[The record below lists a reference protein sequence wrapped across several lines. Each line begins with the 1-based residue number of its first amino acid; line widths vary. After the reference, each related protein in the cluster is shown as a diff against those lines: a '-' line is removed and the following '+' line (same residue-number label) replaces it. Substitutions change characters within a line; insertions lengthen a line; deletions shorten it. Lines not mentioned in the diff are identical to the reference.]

1 MAPQSLTTSYKRKG
15 GTRVWLFSLLLILGT
30 VLAACGGGS
39 GGNTTQGSSHNSYL
53 TIQTGPN
60 GDFTRNFGP
69 YAPNANPGTQG
80 MVYETLLYVNG
91 FSNKVTPWLATDYK
105 FSSDNKTLTFDLRQ
119 NVKWS
124 DGKPFSSAD
133 VVFTL
138 NLLKQYPAADSNG
151 LWNYF
156 DSVTAPDDHTVV
168 IKMKKVYTPILWNV
182 GGTTYIVPQHLWQN
196 VGDPT
201 KYTNP
206 NPVGTG
212 PFTLKSFT
220 AQLIDYTKN
229 TSYWQPG
236 LPKVGELR
244 YPSYNSNQSLEL
256 DMDKGVLDWV
266 SLYTPNLQKGYV
278 DRDPTHNKYWFPP
291 NNAVSL
297 IMNLSKAPFNNVNVR
312 KAISI
317 ALDRE
322 QMSKVAESNF
332 EAVASPTA
340 LLLPAQKDYVSSD
353 YQNTTWQA
361 PNVTQATQ
369 LMESAGYKKGSDGIY
384 VGADGKKLSFNIN
397 VVTGWSDWVT
407 ICQMINSQLKAI
419 GIEANVTALSYNS
432 YINDLNMG
440 NFDLSIGSFS
450 SGPTPFYTFNNML
463 SKTKTAPV
471 GQLAVSNF
479 ERWMDPATDK
489 LLDQYATTTD
499 PNAQKQAIQGLEKI
513 MVEQVPVITLVN
525 GAAWNEYSTKNFTGW
540 PTVDNPYAVPP
551 PWQYP
556 DAEQVV
562 LHLTPVQ

>member
-1 MAPQSLTTSYKRKG
+1 MTPQSLTTTYKRKG
-15 GTRVWLFSLLLILGT
+15 GTGAWLFSLLLILGA
-30 VLAACGGGS
+30 VLAACGGG
-39 GGNTTQGSSHNSYL
+39 GGTPQGSAHNNYL
-53 TIQTGPN
+53 TIQVGPN

-69 YAPNANPGTQG
+69 YAPNADPGTQG

-91 FSNKVTPWLATDYK
+91 FNNKVTPWLATSYQ
-105 FSSDNKTLTFDLRQ
+105 FSNNNKTLTFNLRQ

-124 DGKPFSSAD
+124 DGQPFTSAD
-133 VVFTL
+133 VAFTL
-138 NLLKQYPAADSNG
+138 NLLKKYPAADSNG

-156 DSVTAPDDHTVV
+156 SSVTTPDANTVV
-168 IKMKKVYTPILWNV
+168 INMKKVYTPILWNV

-212 PFTLKSFT
+212 PYVLKNFSS
-220 AQLIDYTKN
+220 QLVDYTKN
-229 TSYWQPG
+229 TNYWQPG
-236 LPKVGELR
+236 LPKVNELR

-291 NNAVSL
+291 NNAVAL
-297 IMNLSKAPFNNVNVR
+297 IMNLTKAPFNNVNVR
-312 KAISI
+312 KAISL
-317 ALDRE
+317 ALDRD

-332 EAVASPTA
+332 EAVASPTG
-340 LLLPAQKDYVSSD
+340 LLLPAQNSYLSSQ
-353 YQNTTWQA
+353 YQNTVWQA
-361 PNVTQATQ
+361 PNVAEANQ
-369 LMESAGYKKGSDGIY
+369 LMVSAGYKKGSDGIY
-384 VGADGKKLSFNIN
+384 VGPDGKKLSFNLN

-407 ICQMINSQLKAI
+407 MCQMINSQLKAI
-419 GIEANVTALSYNS
+419 GIQTNVSALAYSSYTNA
-432 YINDLNMG
+432 LNMG
-440 NFDLSIGSFS
+440 NFDMSIGSFS
-450 SGPTPFYTFNNML
+450 SGPTPFYIYNNML
-463 SKTKTAPV
+463 SKAKSAPV
-471 GQLAVSNF
+471 GQLAISNT
-479 ERWMDPATDK
+479 ERWMDPATEA
-489 LLDQYATTTD
+489 LLNQYATTTD
-499 PNAQKQAIQGLEKI
+499 TNVQMQAIQGLEKI
-513 MVEQVPVITLVN
+513 MVEQVPVVTLVE

-540 PTVDNPYAVPP
+540 PSVGDPYAVPP